1 MSRNA
6 PFRGRQRRR
15 VPKSKGRSP
24 IWRSMAGYRSHR
36 AKIRFGHS
44 RVPNKRKIVIKPSM
58 MRTLGSKY

>member
-15 VPKSKGRSP
+15 V
-24 IWRSMAGYRSHR
+24 